1 MFVWKLIYY
10 PTLLVVRVGESN
22 YLLSEF
28 GFNSNRYY
36 SLAMTTLD
44 RYIQAAT
51 RDNTRKSYRS
61 AIEHYETVWGGFLPA
76 TADSVARYLADH
88 AESLSLN
95 TLKQRLAALATWH
108 KEQGFVD
115 PTKATLVKKVM
126 KGIAECH
133 PALEKRAKPL
143 QLNQLKLLVS
153 WIDQQRE
160 IIGAETNHPR
170 LLKLTRDKALILM
183 GFWRAF
189 RSDELTRLA
198 VEHIQIYPGQ
208 GMECYLPRSKTDRQ
222 SKGTHYKAPALSQLC
237 PVDAYLDW
245 ITLSG
250 LNNGPVFRSINRWG
264 HIGSQALHPD
274 SLVSLLR
281 HCFTEAGIVDS
292 DEYSSHSLRRGFASW
307 ANANQWDVKSLM
319 EYVGWKD
326 VQSAMRYIETPDAF
340 GQQRIEQGLNFIAQD
355 SLSINQAT
363 TLDVFLHIERF
374 NKQVRTMK
382 KTRELIERV
391 CFAHLSMERDNDNGS
406 RYRITVAHESAEQ
419 LDEIMDELLH
429 QMHVL
434 ANDHQCMLEVTV
446 QDPLTERIWD

>member
-1 MFVWKLIYY
+1 
-10 PTLLVVRVGESN
+10 
-22 YLLSEF
+22 
-28 GFNSNRYY
+28 
-36 SLAMTTLD
+36 MTTLD

-51 RDNTRKSYRS
+51 RENTRKSYRS

-76 TADSVARYLADH
+76 TAESVARYLADH
-88 AESLSLN
+88 AESLSQN

-108 KEQGFVD
+108 KEQGFAD
-115 PTKATLVKKVM
+115 PTKAPLVKKVM

-133 PALEKRAKPL
+133 PIVEKRAKPL
-143 QLNQLKLLVS
+143 QLNELKRLVI
-153 WIDQQRE
+153 WLDQQRQPME
-160 IIGAETNHPR
+160 AETNHPL

-198 VEHIQIYPGQ
+198 IEHIQVYPGQ
-208 GMECYLPRSKTDRQ
+208 GMECYLPRSKTDRY
-222 SKGTHYKAPALSQLC
+222 SKGKHYKAPALSQLC

-250 LNNGPVFRSINRWG
+250 LTTGPVFRSINRWG

-274 SLVSLLR
+274 SVVSLLR
-281 HCFTEAGIVDS
+281 HCFAEAGFVEADS
-292 DEYSSHSLRRGFASW
+292 YSSHSLRRGFASW
-307 ANANQWDVKSLM
+307 ANAHQWDLKSLM

-326 VQSAMRYIETPDAF
+326 VQSAMRYIETPDTF
-340 GQQRIEQGLNFIAQD
+340 GQQRIEQGLHQVIHPLLNSAQ
-355 SLSINQAT
+355 SQST
-363 TLDVFLHIERF
+363 TLNVFLHIERF

-391 CFAHLSMERDNDNGS
+391 CFAHLSMKKESDNDS
-406 RYRITVAHESAEQ
+406 RYCITITHESTEQ
-419 LDEIMDELLH
+419 LDEIIDELLH

-434 ANDHQCMLEVTV
+434 ANDHQCMLEATV
-446 QDPLTERIWD
+446 EDPLTARIWE